1 MGVEVGLMAGLWL
14 GCVLLVIWG
23 IWISQ
28 KLRVFDNSMT
38 GFEDSFSDIEQ
49 GLAIIGN
56 VLQQIPEMMPNFH
69 LPQENPLQTI
79 INLWLQNVNKSND
92 NITKPV
98 RDDEG
103 RFTNGALKEENDPE
117 KTE

>member
-1 MGVEVGLMAGLWL
+1 MDGEVAFTVGLWL
-14 GCVLLVIWG
+14 GSVLLIIWCG
-23 IWISQ
+23 WISF
-28 KLRVFDNSMT
+28 KLNGFTDDLG
-38 GFEDSFSDIEQ
+38 GFEESFSDIEQ

-103 RFTNGALKEENDPE
+103 RFTNGALKEENDSE
-117 KTE
+117 KTD